1 MNSISK
7 TVGLAIMAVGL
18 AAALPVFAQSE
29 TEQTPQAE
37 TPAMKPG
44 DMEGM
49 MGGGDMSGMMNMM
62 TQMNEMMGAC
72 TKMMQAMIPDA
83 VTPDE
88 SEALKNPG

>member
-44 DMEGM
+44 EMEGM
-49 MGGGDMSGMMNMM
+49 MGGGEMSGMMNMM

-83 VTPDE
+83 ATPDE
-88 SEALKNPG
+88 SEAPKNPG

>member
-7 TVGLAIMAVGL
+7 TLGLAIMAVGL
-18 AAALPVFAQSE
+18 AAALPVFAQNE
-29 TEQTPQAE
+29 TGQAPQAE

-49 MGGGDMSGMMNMM
+49 MGGSDMSGMMNMM

-83 VTPDE
+83 TTPDDG
-88 SEALKNPG
+88 EAPGNPG